1 LTTEHWPLPGSF
13 TTAVLSVTVLMD
25 VVVVV
30 LFAMT
35 MLVVHA
41 LTDAATAHGSA
52 SSATVLG
59 LFSAQARTGT
69 RHARRTVHGA
79 RIACTR
85 PAHRTACTACPREHG
100 MPPTARTAR
109 RHAAR
114 RHAVR
119 RHAVRR
125 HAVRRHAAW
134 LPLAYDGHTHPGT
147 ACDGA
152 THCGVSHRARC

>member
-1 LTTEHWPLPGSF
+1 MTTEHWPLPGSF

-35 MLVVHA
+35 MLVVHS
-41 LTDAATAHGSA
+41 LTDDAAAHSPA

-79 RIACTR
+79 RMACTR
-85 PAHRTACTACPREHG
+85 PVRRTACLACTREHG
-100 MPPTARTAR
+100 MPPTARTAW
-109 RHAAR
+109 
-114 RHAVR
+114 
-119 RHAVRR
+119 
-125 HAVRRHAAW
+125 RHAAW
-134 LPLAYDGHTHPGT
+134 RH
-147 ACDGA
+147 GA
-152 THCGVSHRARC
+152 MAQWRCLS

>member
-1 LTTEHWPLPGSF
+1 LITEHWPLPGSF

-85 PAHRTACTACPREHG
+85 PAHRTACTACAREHG
-100 MPPTARTAR
+100 AHSTARTAR
-109 RHAAR
+109 RHAA
-114 RHAVR
+114 
-119 RHAVRR
+119 
-125 HAVRRHAAW
+125 RRHAAW
-134 LPLAYDGHTHPGT
+134 LPLAYDGHTHPGA

-152 THCGVSHRARC
+152 TDCGVSHRARC